1 MPPTDPP
8 DLIALLDRYE
18 RPLICYACSIVG
30 DLDSARDVVQE
41 TFIKFAQGGMKE
53 MTRDECGMTNGAE
66 PQTPPT
72 EHRSPNPEAW
82 LFTVTRNR
90 ALDHLRKHRRI
101 IPMELPDDRPCAAPG
116 PAAAIEQ
123 RESAATIFDLLDALS
138 PNQREVIR
146 LKFQNDLSYREI
158 AEVTEL
164 SVTNVGFLLH
174 AGLKKLRALLRKQ
187 PLPDFALP
195 LRSAL

>member
-1 MPPTDPP
+1 MPPEDPP

-18 RPLICYACSIVG
+18 RPLIRYACSIVG

-41 TFIKFAQGGMKE
+41 TFIKFAQGGMRR
-53 MTRDECGMTNGAE
+53 TTNDEARMTNGAE
-66 PQTPPT
+66 TPTPIS
-72 EHRSPNPEAW
+72 ESRPPNPEAW

-90 ALDHLRKHRRI
+90 ALDHLRKHSRI
-101 IPMELPDDRPCAAPG
+101 IPMEIPDDRQSEVPG

-123 RESAATIFDLLDALS
+123 RESATSIFDLLDALS

-146 LKFQNDLSYREI
+146 LKFQNDLTYREI
-158 AEVTEL
+158 AEITQL

-174 AGLKKLRALLRKQ
+174 AGLKKLRALLRERS
-187 PLPDFALP
+187 LPDFDLP